1 MVREALGKHYIGM
14 NKHFRFRGEEPGR
27 LENFSDAVFALAIT
41 LLLISTSAPTTFE
54 QIKKFTWELIPFCG
68 CIVLIVLIWHEHF
81 VFYYRYGIRNTKVIF
96 LNTLFLIIVLFYVYP
111 LKYLLKFLFLL
122 ILVRVFGHD
131 GFATELSS
139 MISSREDTSQLMIIY
154 GLGAACIFFV
164 LALMYRYAL
173 RSAHLLNLNKIEEFD
188 TRHRMYSNFLMAAV
202 PFVSAL
208 FAFFF
213 SNNHQL
219 VGLISGPIYFLYTP
233 VMFFFNHKMM
243 KRRNKLLEETIE

>member
-81 VFYYRYGIRNTKVIF
+81 VFYYRYGLRNTKVIL

-122 ILVRVFGHD
+122 VLVRVFGND
-131 GFATELSS
+131 AFMEDLSS
-139 MISSREDTSQLMIIY
+139 MMSSHEDTGQLMMIY
-154 GLGAACIFFV
+154 GVGASCIFLV

-173 RSAHLLNLNKIEEFD
+173 RSMVLLGLNRIEEFD
-188 TRHRMYSNFLMAAV
+188 TRHSMYSNFLMAAV
-202 PFVSAL
+202 PLLSAL
-208 FAFFF
+208 VAFILR
-213 SNNHQL
+213 NNPRL
-219 VGLISGPIYFLYTP
+219 VGMISGSIYFLYSP
-233 VMFFFNHKMM
+233 VMFYFNHQMT
-243 KRRNKLLEETIE
+243 KRRKKLLENTVE